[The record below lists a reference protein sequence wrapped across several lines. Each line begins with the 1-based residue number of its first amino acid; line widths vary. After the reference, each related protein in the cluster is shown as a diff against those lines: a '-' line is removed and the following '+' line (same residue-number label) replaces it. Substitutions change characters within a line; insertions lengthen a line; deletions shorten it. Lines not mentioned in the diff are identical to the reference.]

1 MPTLPEQIRQ
11 ALGRRDGVSEEAL
24 RPLAIAYN
32 AEVVR
37 VNERLAKAVALLH
50 KGLRSEAIQ
59 MASMPPNA
67 IDAAAALD
75 FPEFGEWCEIL
86 QFLGVPVPEELNR
99 DLADQLS
106 EAIVDTQPLEG
117 LLTQHRRLAIA
128 RAPLAWRLKVLRRI
142 AEMDP
147 MNQVW
152 EEDIETW
159 ETARLKQI
167 DLDVNRALTSRDPVA
182 IQSLH
187 QELAQSAWRIPP
199 SDTLTKRL
207 GAALTQ
213 LHDDALTAELAA
225 LAPKLH
231 EAFCEFDEAA
241 ARRLLVTWNEVQAR
255 TKRPLAPEL
264 TEQVEGAIE
273 WIAEMDRENV
283 VRAERAAA
291 LARLESALDRGD
303 DRVRLDA
310 ALNACNRFDEPP
322 PIELIHRYQLAAD
335 QWENAAKR
343 RNQAILA
350 GIACVALIA
359 VGLIIQWQRAAAQE
373 RAVVDA
379 ETQLKGMLDQS
390 LLTEATSFLQRTTA
404 EHPAVV
410 ADPRIASLESRLQ
423 GMVSEESSRAT
434 QFADYLATADVEQAA
449 DMDFSA
455 LAKAE
460 GIAKTEEE
468 KAAAFRVR
476 RRYSAWDNEIQAEHT
491 RDLVALITMS
501 SQELDRIEETPADQV
516 DTADINQV
524 VSQLEEG
531 VKKFRRADSSTK
543 EQVNTATTRARS
555 MRDAL
560 TERRRR
566 MQAEKFAASKMLKAS
581 SLDELAESLVDYG
594 KALPDSAM
602 ADEYAETAGERAHWD
617 RPEAWN
623 RFVDATVADLRKEIT
638 VATATRFSTN
648 EADLRKTIG
657 ENLAESSS
665 SDWRKRFN
673 EASQRATLANKI
685 LGELPETVIADLYTA
700 VESNGTGNRQFVY
713 KSYYDSNRERFT
725 NARTGIEVISN
736 DSGAI
741 KAGVLLTG
749 PFKVID
755 EPYATIQWL
764 TGLHQTA
771 SAQVL
776 TDWEGFFLKTIGQLR
791 ARPNLD
797 KQHKEMLIQ
806 HLLAGACEGSDWLA
820 SQLVQELLVL
830 RSRAKNREFWFQPT
844 TLLDTLDVEVE
855 SKVIQKVATL
865 YRTRSTPMAEA
876 NLLQRKR
883 YAWVGFLD
891 REESGNIKAVINKAI
906 TQPGSLAITRPS
918 INDPSKTDIM
928 LVGMYDGSK
937 ASLTENKS
945 EQIAGRPLFFLPK

>member
-11 ALGRRDGVSEEAL
+11 ALGRRDGVSEESL

-32 AEVVR
+32 TEVVR
-37 VNERLAKAVALLH
+37 VNERLAKAVTLLH

-75 FPEFGEWCEIL
+75 FPEFGEWCDIL

-167 DLDVNRALTSRDPVA
+167 DLDVNRALASRDPVN

-187 QELAQSAWRIPP
+187 QELTQSAWRIPP
-199 SDTLTKRL
+199 STALAKRL

-213 LHDDALTAELAA
+213 LHDDAVTAELAA

-231 EAFCEFDEAA
+231 EAFCEFGEAA
-241 ARRLLVTWNEVQAR
+241 ARSLLVTWNEVQAR

-264 TEQVEGAIE
+264 TDQVEGAIE
-273 WIAEMDRENV
+273 WIAEMDRESALRV
-283 VRAERAAA
+283 ERAAA

-303 DRVRLDA
+303 DRLRLDA

-379 ETQLKGMLDQS
+379 ETQLKGLLDQS
-390 LLTEATSFLQRTTA
+390 LLTEATSFLQSTTA

-410 ADPRIASLESRLQ
+410 ADSRIASLESRLQ
-423 GMVSEESSRAT
+423 GMVSVESSRAT

-449 DMDFSA
+449 DMDFSS

-476 RRYSAWDNEIQAEHT
+476 RRYSAWDNEMQAEHT
-491 RDLVALITMS
+491 RDLVALITKS

-531 VKKFRRADSSTK
+531 VKRFRRADSSTK

-566 MQAEKFAASKMLKAS
+566 MQAEKFAASKMLRAA

-602 ADEYAETAGERAHWD
+602 ADEYARTAGERTHWD

-623 RFVDATVADLRKEIT
+623 RFIETVVTDLRKEIT
-638 VATATRFSTN
+638 TTTAANFATSESN
-648 EADLRKTIG
+648 LRSSIG
-657 ENLAESSS
+657 QNLAETGS
-665 SDWRKRFN
+665 SDWQKRFSD
-673 EASQRATLANKI
+673 AAKRTTLASRI
-685 LGELPETVIADLYTA
+685 LGELPETVIADLYTT
-700 VESNGTGNRQFVY
+700 VESEGQGDRYFVY
-713 KSYYDSNRERFT
+713 KSYYDSNRDRFT
-725 NARTGIEVISN
+725 NARIGLEIISN

-749 PFKVID
+749 PFKVIE
-755 EPYATIQWL
+755 EPHATVQWL

-771 SAQVL
+771 TSQIL
-776 TDWEGFFLKTIGQLR
+776 TDWDGFFLRTIAQLR
-791 ARPNLD
+791 ARSGLD
-797 KQHKEMLIQ
+797 KQHKEMLLQ
-806 HLLAGACEGSDWLA
+806 HLLAGASEGSDWLA
-820 SQLVQELLVL
+820 RQVVQELLVL
-830 RSRAKNREFWFQPT
+830 RTRARTREFWYEPT
-844 TLLDTLDVEVE
+844 ALSDALDDEVE
-855 SKVIQKVATL
+855 AKVIQKIAAL
-865 YRTRSTPMAEA
+865 YRTRKTPEA
-876 NLLQRKR
+876 DAVALQRRR
-883 YAWVGFLD
+883 YAWVGFLY

-906 TQPGSLAITRPS
+906 TQPGSLAVTRPS

-928 LVGMYDGSK
+928 PVGMYDGAE
-937 ASLTENKS
+937 ASLTDNKS
-945 EQIAGRPLFFLPK
+945 EQIAGRPLFFLPN

>member
-32 AEVVR
+32 TEVVR

-59 MASMPPNA
+59 MASMSPNA

-167 DLDVNRALTSRDPVA
+167 DLDVNRALTSGDPVT

-187 QELAQSAWRIPP
+187 QELTQSAWRIPP
-199 SDTLTKRL
+199 SSSLAKRL
-207 GAALTQ
+207 SAALAQ
-213 LHDDALTAELAA
+213 LNDDAVTAELATI
-225 LAPKLH
+225 APKLH
-231 EAFCEFDEAA
+231 EAFCEFDEPA
-241 ARRLLVTWNEVQAR
+241 ARRLLLTWNEVQSR

-264 TEQVEGAIE
+264 TEQVEGAID
-273 WIAEMDRENV
+273 WIAEMDRESA

-335 QWENAAKR
+335 HLDNAAKR
-343 RNQAILA
+343 RNQTILA
-350 GIACVALIA
+350 GIACVAMIA
-359 VGLIIQWQRAAAQE
+359 VGLIIQWQRTAAHE

-379 ETQLKGMLDQS
+379 ETQLKGLLDQS
-390 LLTEATSFLQRTTA
+390 LLTEATSFLDRTAA
-404 EHPAVV
+404 EHPDV
-410 ADPRIASLESRLQ
+410 ATDSRITSLESRLQ
-423 GMVSEESSRAT
+423 GMMSAENSRAT
-434 QFADYLATADVEQAA
+434 QFADYLATADVEQAT

-491 RDLVALITMS
+491 RDLVALVTNAS
-501 SQELDRIEETPADQV
+501 RELDRIEETPADQV
-516 DTADINQV
+516 DTEDINQV

-531 VKKFRRADSSTK
+531 AKKLRRADSSTK
-543 EQVNTATTRARS
+543 EQVTTAATRARS

-560 TERRRR
+560 AERRKR
-566 MQAEKFAASKMLKAS
+566 MQAEKFAVSKMLKAS
-581 SLDELAESLVDYG
+581 SLDELAYSLVAYG

-602 ADEYAETAGERAHWD
+602 ADEYAKTADERKHWD
-617 RPEAWN
+617 RPEVWN
-623 RFVDATVADLRKEIT
+623 RFIDTVVTDLRKEIT
-638 VATATRFSTN
+638 TTTASKFATSESN
-648 EADLRKTIG
+648 LRSSISQ
-657 ENLAESSS
+657 NLAESGS
-665 SDWRKRFN
+665 SDWRKRFS
-673 EASQRATLANKI
+673 EAAKRSALASRI
-685 LGELPETVIADLYTA
+685 LGELPETVIADLYTT
-700 VESNGTGNRQFVY
+700 VESEGQGDRYFVY
-713 KSYYDSNRERFT
+713 KSYYDSNRDRFT
-725 NARTGIEVISN
+725 NARISLEIISN

-741 KAGVLLTG
+741 KAGVLLKG
-749 PFKVID
+749 PFKVVE
-755 EPYATIQWL
+755 EPHATIQWL
-764 TGLHQTA
+764 TGLHQTDT
-771 SAQVL
+771 SQIL
-776 TDWEGFFLKTIGQLR
+776 TDWDGFFLKTIGQLR
-791 ARPNLD
+791 LRPGLD
-797 KQHKEMLIQ
+797 KQHKEMLLQ
-806 HLLAGACEGSDWLA
+806 HLLAGASEGSDWL
-820 SQLVQELLVL
+820 SRQVVQELLVL
-830 RSRAKNREFWFQPT
+830 RNRVRTREFWYEPT
-844 TLLDTLDVEVE
+844 ELSDALDAEVE
-855 SKVIQKVATL
+855 SKVIPKIATL
-865 YRTRSTPMAEA
+865 YRSRRTPEA
-876 NLLQRKR
+876 DAADLQRRR
-883 YAWVGFLD
+883 YAWVGFLY

-906 TQPGSLAITRPS
+906 TQAGTLAVARPS
-918 INDPSKTDIM
+918 INDPSKTDIIR
-928 LVGMYDGSK
+928 VGMHDGTQ
-937 ASLTENKS
+937 ASLTENQS